1 MDVESALSSV
11 VAKLGYVQLK
21 EEQKDAILSFVSG
34 KDVFVS
40 LPTGFGKSL
49 CYQCLPMLFDTLR
62 GHIQPTCIIVVIT
75 PLVAIMEEQV
85 SQLASKQIQA
95 VHVTSTLDDI
105 TDSDIISG
113 KFAVVYVSPEQL
125 LRQVK
130 WRDLL
135 HSEVFQTNLVGF
147 VIDEAHCVKKWY
159 VVFDTILLYM

>member
-1 MDVESALSSV
+1 
-11 VAKLGYVQLK
+11 
-21 EEQKDAILSFVSG
+21 
-34 KDVFVS
+34 
-40 LPTGFGKSL
+40 
-49 CYQCLPMLFDTLR
+49 MLFDTLH
-62 GHIQPTCIIVVIT
+62 GHKEPTCIIVVIT

-95 VHVTSTLDDI
+95 VHVTSTLDI

-135 HSEVFQTNLVGF
+135 LVKYF
-147 VIDEAHCVKKWY
+147 KQI
-159 VVFDTILLYM
+159 